1 MPPAAAPH
9 QMVLTAGRDCKQGTH
24 LISCQQHTVCLVSTD
39 QSGMQ
44 PVGAV

>member
-1 MPPAAAPH
+1 MMPPAGPP
-9 QMVLTAGRDCKQGTH
+9 TDGRELLDATGTH

-39 QSGMQ
+39 QSGMR